1 MKLLLAFLAII
12 LLLSATFSG
21 VAAFFIGSRVL
32 AEAQSR
38 VDSDLNSAQE
48 IYGGYADGLYDVIRL
63 SADRF
68 YLRDALL
75 SEAIACQREAEENG
89 EDFAEDWQ
97 SRVVEEMTT
106 ALPRIDGRA
115 MASLA
120 WMYARGRNPS
130 RRPSPPAALGC
141 GGALDHLD
149 GHIFQVQPVSG
160 TGLAPV

>member
-75 SEAIACQREAEENG
+75 AAEPERTAAELQG
-89 EDFAEDWQ
+89 TMLQEDLDF
-97 SRVVEEMTT
+97 
-106 ALPRIDGRA
+106 LGR
-115 MASLA
+115 S
-120 WMYARGRNPS
+120 GR
-130 RRPSPPAALGC
+130 
-141 GGALDHLD
+141 
-149 GHIFQVQPVSG
+149 
-160 TGLAPV
+160 